1 LLYTQ
6 NVEFVGFIV
15 SGQVSGEN
23 MLGQV
28 ITVAE
33 KRILVMEDDDDLV
46 ELYREALGFSGYEV
60 DGVTTI
66 DEARHHLDQNQYA
79 VFLCDLF
86 IGKERSID
94 LLREVLPT
102 LKETQVVMLTGSG
115 QGQLVAEEIGI
126 DFFLAKPVSL
136 PELMSLVDRLML

>member
-1 LLYTQ
+1 
-6 NVEFVGFIV
+6 
-15 SGQVSGEN
+15 
-23 MLGQV
+23 MLGQI

-33 KRILVMEDDDDLV
+33 KRILVMEDDRDLV
-46 ELYREALGFSGYEV
+46 ELYREALGLSGYEV
-60 DGVTTI
+60 DGATTI
-66 DEARHHLDQNQYA
+66 DEARHHLESNQYA

-94 LLREVLPT
+94 LLREVMPA

-126 DFFLAKPVSL
+126 DFFLAKPVAL
-136 PELMSLVDRLML
+136 PELMSLVDRLMR

>member
-1 LLYTQ
+1 MT
-6 NVEFVGFIV
+6 G
-15 SGQVSGEN
+15 
-23 MLGQV
+23 
-28 ITVAE
+28 

-46 ELYREALGFSGYEV
+46 ELYREALGLSGYEV

-66 DEARHHLDQNQYA
+66 GEARHHLENNQYA

-86 IGKERSID
+86 IGRERSID

-102 LKETQVVMLTGSG
+102 LKETQIVMLTGSG
-115 QGQLVAEEIGI
+115 QGQMVAQEIGI

-136 PELMSLVDRLML
+136 PELLSLVDRLAR

>member
-1 LLYTQ
+1 
-6 NVEFVGFIV
+6 
-15 SGQVSGEN
+15 

-28 ITVAE
+28 SILATG

-46 ELYREALGFSGYEV
+46 ELYREALGLSGYEV

-66 DEARHHLDQNQYA
+66 DEARHHLEDNQYS

-94 LLREVLPT
+94 LLREILPT
-102 LKETQVVMLTGSG
+102 LKETQIVMLTGSG
-115 QGQLVAEEIGI
+115 QGQLVAEEVGI

-136 PELMSLVDRLML
+136 PELLSLVDRLAR